1 MLVLGKTLY
10 GKTADVSLIDISTN
24 STMIELGETLLEI
37 VQQTTQCLYL
47 VKLYIAILQ
56 ISVLYI
62 VDWVIAIRQCG
73 HSIDSSGLAGLDR
86 RRILTILQY
95 YWMVGE
101 QFHQKDGNHIAIVSS
116 LLPMYT
122 I

>member
-1 MLVLGKTLY
+1 MLLLGKTLY
-10 GKTADVSLIDISTN
+10 GKTADVSFIEISTN
-24 STMIELGETLLEI
+24 GTLPVLGKTL
-37 VQQTTQCLYL
+37 YSD
-47 VKLYIAILQ
+47 IAD
-56 ISVLYI
+56 ISFI

-73 HSIDSSGLAGLDR
+73 HWIDSSGLGLDK
-86 RRILTILQY
+86 RRILAILQY
-95 YWMVGE
+95 YWMEGE